1 MGKAGRFA
9 CILAPM
15 LLTLAGLICIVIV
28 MIGQMST
35 KGNKAPSTALGRNLY
50 FFKVCAAA
58 STPHKQA

>member
-1 MGKAGRFA
+1 
-9 CILAPM
+9 M

-50 FFKVCAAA
+50 FFKVCATAT
-58 STPHKQA
+58 STHQQA

>member
-1 MGKAGRFA
+1 
-9 CILAPM
+9 M